1 MIQWEKTGRQVGP
14 AGRTVR
20 YRAKENPRF
29 EIESR
34 KRPVP
39 HANGVGSWDY
49 TSYWVMVDGQDV
61 KERHSLREAKE
72 WAEAAM
78 EVAAPAEYTISALAK
93 RPGEAPRPVKLQHSL
108 EALQRSV
115 GGYIEAVT
123 LAADLVILCNE
134 EGRLKGKPFNCV
146 ICGVDFVGDILLVGR
161 EGMEFA
167 DLPEPDSLRS
177 AMPGLWTGPEF
188 DGLRRPAAEDGETD
202 SSAAACASAQ
212 NDGTGDPSPTE
223 DGGPLPLGGR
233 AAPTEGNGREDGRQI
248 AGATGG
254 RTGEADSS
262 ASLRMTG
269 MKGD

>member
-78 EVAAPAEYTISALAK
+78 EVAAPA
-93 RPGEAPRPVKLQHSL
+93 G
-108 EALQRSV
+108 
-115 GGYIEAVT
+115 
-123 LAADLVILCNE
+123 
-134 EGRLKGKPFNCV
+134 
-146 ICGVDFVGDILLVGR
+146 
-161 EGMEFA
+161 
-167 DLPEPDSLRS
+167 
-177 AMPGLWTGPEF
+177 
-188 DGLRRPAAEDGETD
+188 
-202 SSAAACASAQ
+202 ASAQ

-233 AAPTEGNGREDGRQI
+233 AAPSEGNGREDGRQI
-248 AGATGG
+248 AGATRDGG
-254 RTGEADSS
+254 SGFFGFAQND
-262 ASLRMTG
+262 
-269 MKGD
+269 GDERRLT

>member
-78 EVAAPAEYTISALAK
+78 EMAAPA
-93 RPGEAPRPVKLQHSL
+93 G
-108 EALQRSV
+108 
-115 GGYIEAVT
+115 
-123 LAADLVILCNE
+123 
-134 EGRLKGKPFNCV
+134 
-146 ICGVDFVGDILLVGR
+146 
-161 EGMEFA
+161 
-167 DLPEPDSLRS
+167 
-177 AMPGLWTGPEF
+177 
-188 DGLRRPAAEDGETD
+188 
-202 SSAAACASAQ
+202 ASAQ
-212 NDGTGDPSPTE
+212 NDGTGDPS
-223 DGGPLPLGGR
+223 
-233 AAPTEGNGREDGRQI
+233 PTEGNGREDGRQI
-248 AGATGG
+248 AGATGGTGDGGRPVTAPTDG

>member
-78 EVAAPAEYTISALAK
+78 EMAAPAEYTISALAK

-123 LAADLVILCNE
+123 LTADLVILCDE

-161 EGMEFA
+161 EGEEFA
-167 DLPEPDSLRS
+167 DLPVGPDSLRS

-188 DGLRRPAAEDGETD
+188 DGRQIAGVTRDGG
-202 SSAAACASAQ
+202 SGFFGFAQ
-212 NDGTGDPSPTE
+212 NDGDERRLT
-223 DGGPLPLGGR
+223 
-233 AAPTEGNGREDGRQI
+233 
-248 AGATGG
+248 
-254 RTGEADSS
+254 
-262 ASLRMTG
+262 
-269 MKGD
+269 